1 VRYKPGGDFDA
12 TSSDV
17 SIMELDVQP
26 EYVSELTINTV
37 SPIAARVASLTFPSL
52 EATGTGGF

>member
-37 SPIAARVASLTFPSL
+37 SPIAARIASLTFASL
-52 EATGTGGF
+52 EAVEVGGF